1 MSLSKTPTTQQ
12 TTKVNKHPHARFGIY
27 NLVEFT
33 DEEYQNFM
41 DNVFI
46 ERPSEEQ
53 KSSIRTM
60 SIYHLDKNS
69 GQEVKR
75 RIKFS
80 LPQTRVAFAPSRFIK
95 SVEPKSLREF
105 KVQVRLDIH
114 NNQQQSLV
122 YNRLRML
129 REKLIDFVLQNKDLF
144 KNSKKITDRENAC
157 DFCDI
162 KYIVEEQEKINEK
175 TGNPYDPLLAMN
187 LVDNIEKDGV
197 VLGSVIW
204 DNSNPPQRIHFP
216 EKVTDDNIT
225 DVIPKGAIVET
236 IVDLGTGYVKD
247 KNIVGFTRKLSQMRI
262 KEVTGGNSND
272 YREVMY
278 ENSPF
283 EVSNNSGVNNGVIK
297 PPVVEKN
304 TNDTFDEEKSF
315 GNESDVE
322 NSEGGHS
329 AHEMMMSMEQ
339 AQQPM
344 SQEYENEAEN
354 SSEDDGGDGGDRRIF
369 TGSLSEDLELDPEPE
384 PELEK
389 KPVVKK
395 TRKPRVTKK

>member
-1 MSLSKTPTTQQ
+1 MSLSTTPTTQQ

-53 KSSIRTM
+53 KSSIRPM
-60 SIYHLDKNS
+60 SIYHLDKSS

-114 NNQQQSLV
+114 NNQQQALV
-122 YNRLRML
+122 YNRLRVL

-144 KNSKKITDRENAC
+144 KNSKKITDREDAC

-187 LVDNIEKDGV
+187 LVDNIEKDGI

-216 EKVTDDNIT
+216 EKVTDENIT

-236 IVDLGTGYVKD
+236 IIDLGTGYVKD
-247 KNIVGFTRKLSQMRI
+247 KNIIGFTRKLSQMRI

-283 EVSNNSGVNNGVIK
+283 EVSNSNSGVKSSLIK

-304 TNDTFDEEKSF
+304 TTTTTTFDEGSF

-322 NSEGGHS
+322 NSSEGGRS
-329 AHEMMMSMEQ
+329 AHEMMSMEQ
-339 AQQPM
+339 AQKPM
-344 SQEYENEAEN
+344 SQEYENEVEN
-354 SSEDDGGDGGDRRIF
+354 SSEDEE
-369 TGSLSEDLELDPEPE
+369 THSLSKDLELEPEPE
-384 PELEK
+384 PERETK
-389 KPVVKK
+389 TVVKK
-395 TRKPRVTKK
+395 TRKPRATKK